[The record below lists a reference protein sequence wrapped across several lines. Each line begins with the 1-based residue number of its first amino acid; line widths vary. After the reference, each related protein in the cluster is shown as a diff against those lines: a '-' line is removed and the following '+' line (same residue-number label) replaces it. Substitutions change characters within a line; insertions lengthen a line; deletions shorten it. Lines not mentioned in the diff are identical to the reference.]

1 MKNSVFIACFL
12 MFVLSSCCDGRKSE
26 ANNIDFKEYAM
37 DSTYHLF
44 GDVTKPSIKIS
55 LSMQYPV
62 RSQNQSVLDSLQRL
76 IMASVTAN
84 PGQAQQNPEEAMR
97 NFIMQKIAEYRM
109 LESDY
114 EDASPETRG
123 NDFNYSF
130 SNEYMGEERNVF
142 NRDGIFCFSN
152 RAYSFTG
159 GAHGLETV
167 VHKCV
172 DLNNGTVI
180 TPKDLFTGDDA
191 ELFLTTL
198 ILEKLAEMQK
208 VKSPEKLEEIGFFDV
223 SSIKPG
229 DNFFLNE
236 KGITFVY
243 NPYEIAAYYLG
254 ILEVFIPYGDI
265 TAILASQSPIK
276 RIIN

>member
-1 MKNSVFIACFL
+1 M
-12 MFVLSSCCDGRKSE
+12 SSCHTGKKSE

-55 LSMQYPV
+55 LTMHYPV

-76 IMASVTAN
+76 IIASVTAN
-84 PGQAQQNPEEAMR
+84 SNPTQRNPEEAMR

-114 EDASPETRG
+114 EAASPLTRD

-130 SNEYMGEERNVF
+130 SSEYMGEESNVF

-152 RAYSFTG
+152 SVYSFTG
-159 GAHGLETV
+159 GAHGVRTV
-167 VHKCV
+167 MHRCV
-172 DLNNGTVI
+172 DLNNGSVI
-180 TPKDLFTGDDA
+180 TQKDLFTADNA
-191 ELFLTTL
+191 ELLLTTL
-198 ILEKLAEMQK
+198 ILGKLVEIQK

-223 SSIKPG
+223 SAIKPS

-254 ILEVFIPYGDI
+254 ILEVFIPYEDI